1 MKLRPAL
8 IACVI
13 AFVTLL
19 AGTVMTLAATP
30 AMAAPT
36 RYEAE
41 TAPATCNGTIDSNH
55 PGYSGTGFCNGTNA
69 VGAAV
74 QFTVSASTAGTATVG
89 VRFANGTSSARSA
102 DVIINGSR
110 TTTTSFD
117 GTGTWSTWVTK
128 TLTVSVNSGS
138 NTIRF
143 SPTTANGL
151 PNIDYLDFEVMGGAP
166 TGTGRPNDPNI
177 QYYGRWNRSNSSYY
191 SMGWAGGYL
200 EARFTGSSIGVRQR
214 NAIDLYYSI
223 DGAPLQWRR
232 NVSGNVTLATG
243 LTGTSHTIR
252 IGYRERAG
260 SYTGDPVFGGLIL
273 SGGAQT
279 APIVR
284 PQDFVEFIG
293 DSITVGQPNANRPFT
308 AYPWLTAEAL
318 GAGHTQV
325 AQGGACL
332 VSQNC
337 YGMMDWFR
345 RSSAWVSH
353 DDWDFSTYQATA
365 VVINLGTND
374 VGHGVSTTQFHQ
386 NYIVML
392 ERIRRAYPNAHIF
405 AMGTFRNRYVPE
417 TRNAVAAR
425 NAAGDSKVHFVDT
438 AGWIA
443 PATDTHDNVH
453 PTDAGHAKIAQRL
466 TPILGQYL

>member
-1 MKLRPAL
+1 
-8 IACVI
+8 V
-13 AFVTLL
+13 
-19 AGTVMTLAATP
+19 
-30 AMAAPT
+30 
-36 RYEAE
+36 
-41 TAPATCNGTIDSNH
+41 
-55 PGYSGTGFCNGTNA
+55 NA
-69 VGAAV
+69 
-74 QFTVSASTAGTATVG
+74 
-89 VRFANGTSSARSA
+89 
-102 DVIINGSR
+102 
-110 TTTTSFD
+110 
-117 GTGTWSTWVTK
+117 
-128 TLTVSVNSGS
+128 GS
-138 NTIRF
+138 NTIRLN
-143 SPTTANGL
+143 PTTANGL
-151 PNIDYLDFEVMGGAP
+151 PNIDYLDFEVMGGSP

-200 EARFTGSSIGVRQR
+200 EARFTGNSIGVRQR
-214 NAIDLYYSI
+214 NTIDLYYSI

-260 SYTGDPVFGGLIL
+260 SYTGDP
-273 SGGAQT
+273 
-279 APIVR
+279 
-284 PQDFVEFIG
+284 
-293 DSITVGQPNANRPFT
+293 ITVGQPNANRPFT

-337 YGMMDWFR
+337 YGMRDWFR
-345 RSSAWVSH
+345 RSSAWVSY
-353 DDWDFSTYQATA
+353 DDWDFSIYQATA

-374 VGHGVSTTQFHQ
+374 VGHGVSTTQFYQ

-392 ERIRRAYPNAHIF
+392 ERVRRAYPDAHIF

-438 AGWIA
+438 AGWID
-443 PATDTHDNVH
+443 PATDTYDNVH
-453 PTDAGHAKIAQRL
+453 PTDAGHRKIAQRL
-466 TPILGQYL
+466 TPILGQYLWAAAPSSRTDRGSNQVDDHGGIT